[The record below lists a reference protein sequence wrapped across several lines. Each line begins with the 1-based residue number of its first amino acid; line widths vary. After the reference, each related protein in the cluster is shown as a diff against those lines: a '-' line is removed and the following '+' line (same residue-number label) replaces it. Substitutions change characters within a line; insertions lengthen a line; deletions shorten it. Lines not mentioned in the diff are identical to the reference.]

1 MVGLCDVLNV
11 IIQYVSVMAL
21 LEIDKFTFLSLSNT
35 MPFKSIVMSG
45 ESKPRA
51 FIIDHTTSLKN
62 NWANKVYLV
71 YETKKETVER
81 K

>member
-1 MVGLCDVLNV
+1 
-11 IIQYVSVMAL
+11 MAL

-45 ESKPRA
+45 DDKPRA
-51 FIIDHTTSLKN
+51 FVIDHTTSLKN

-71 YETKKETVER
+71 YET
-81 K
+81 